1 MRRQKW
7 TFNMLVALFLSCC
20 LFLPVAAASAEEK
33 VQKITLQEAVEM
45 ALKNDQSIKKAEVEV
60 ISAEAIRDN
69 VADNVKSIPPQGW
82 TAPDPATA
90 TKVQAT
96 WVNLLSSDLAWRL
109 SKKNLEATRDALVL
123 KVCKS
128 YWDVQIAQEKLA
140 LQEKSMQLA
149 LKNLQDARAG
159 QRAGTLSSTEIIMAE
174 AQWEQE
180 KKNYEAA
187 QQNLNDAY
195 NTFNN
200 LVGLLPEERP
210 LLVDTPDYQP
220 LSINS
225 LDAEVDRVL
234 ADSPA
239 VWAAKQQID
248 IKKWASDIV
257 YDGQGNVVPYKSR
270 QAEVE
275 AAEYDYASAKTA
287 MEKATRSLYYQTKS
301 LEESYG
307 TALEALRM
315 AQEALRVEKAKYAAG
330 MSTQTKV
337 FAAEV
342 NVAKAQEAIDEII
355 RNHAYLKLAFEKP
368 WAMQA
373 TSSNK

>member
-1 MRRQKW
+1 MQLRKL
-7 TFNMLVALFLSCC
+7 NLLLLALFLSYSMI
-20 LFLPVAAASAEEK
+20 FPAAATAADGK

-45 ALKNDQSIKKAEVEV
+45 ALQHDQGVKKAEVEV
-60 ISAEAIRDN
+60 RSTEALRDN

-82 TAPDPATA
+82 AAPDPVTA

-96 WVNLLSSDLAWRL
+96 WVNLLSSDLAWRM
-109 SKKNLEATRDALVL
+109 SKKNLEATRDTLVL

-128 YWDVQIAQEKLA
+128 YWDVQVAQEKLS
-140 LQEKSMQLA
+140 LQEKLMQQA
-149 LKNLQDARAG
+149 IKKLQEARAG
-159 QRAGTLSSTEIIMAE
+159 QRAGTLSPAEIVMAE
-174 AQWEQE
+174 AQWEQA

-187 QQNLNDAY
+187 RQNLNDAY

-220 LSINS
+220 LNINS

-234 ADSPA
+234 TESPA

-248 IKKWASDIV
+248 IKKWASDII
-257 YDGQGNVVPYKSR
+257 YDSQGNVIPYKSR

-287 MEKATRSLYYQTKS
+287 MEKATRALYYQTKS

-315 AQEALRVEKAKYAAG
+315 AEEALRVEKAKYAAG
-330 MSTQTKV
+330 MSIQTKV
-337 FAAEV
+337 FEAEV
-342 NVAKAQEAIDEII
+342 NVAQAQEAVDELI

-368 WAMQA
+368 WAMQTA
-373 TSSNK
+373 SGN